1 MLNPFSSVRQKLFP
15 SFLGVDIGT
24 NSIKVTEVKQGKQL
38 PALVNYGFLQSNSH
52 LIRNNDV
59 IQSSNLKLST
69 DEVSRLLKLLI
80 NKMRPS
86 TTEVVASLPTF
97 SVFMTVLDFPDM
109 SSSDLEKSLTFQA
122 RQHIPLPIS
131 EVAID
136 WMTVGER
143 QDEQG
148 FKFSQVLL
156 ISVPKEL
163 IQKYREIFKS
173 AGLNLK
179 SLEIES
185 LSLIRGAIGADPT
198 PSLVL
203 DIGSHSTNIT
213 FVEKGQIKFN
223 SQSDYAGA
231 SLTQA
236 LASSLNINPLRAE
249 ELKRQHGLL
258 SSGPTQELS
267 TIMTPFLDVI
277 INEVKKA
284 QYNYESQFPGTP
296 KIERMVVSGG
306 GASLAGIDKHLETEF
321 ALPVIHANPFVK
333 FEYPPEIEPLIRELN
348 PLFNISLGLTL
359 KEFS

>member
-1 MLNPFSSVRQKLFP
+1 MLNPFGSLKQKLFP
-15 SFLGVDIGT
+15 SYLGVDIGT
-24 NSIKVTEVKQGKQL
+24 NSIKIVEVKQGKQL
-38 PALVNYGFLQSNSH
+38 PALVNYGLLQSNSH
-52 LIRNNDV
+52 LVRNNDV
-59 IQSSNLKLST
+59 IQSSNLKLSAE
-69 DEVSRLLKLLI
+69 EVSRLLKLLI
-80 NKMRPS
+80 KKMKPS
-86 TTEVVASLPTF
+86 TTEVIASLPTF
-97 SVFMTVLDFPDM
+97 SIFMTVLDFPEM
-109 SSSDLEKSLTFQA
+109 SSTDLEKSLTYQA
-122 RQHIPLPIS
+122 REHIPLPIS

-136 WMTVGER
+136 WMSVGTR

-148 FKFSQVLL
+148 FKYQQVLL

-185 LSLIRGAIGADPT
+185 LSLARATVGNDST
-198 PSLVL
+198 PSLIV
-203 DIGSHSTNIT
+203 DIGSHSTNVT
-213 FVEKGQIKFN
+213 FSEKGQIKFN

-296 KIERMVVSGG
+296 KIERMVLSGG
-306 GASLAGIDKHLETEF
+306 GANLAGIDRHFENEF
-321 ALPVIHANPFVK
+321 GLPVIHANPFIK
-333 FEYPPEIEPLIRELN
+333 FEYPREIEPLVRELN
-348 PLFNISLGLTL
+348 PLFSVPLGLTL

>member
-1 MLNPFSSVRQKLFP
+1 MLNPLSSLKQKFFP

-24 NSIKVTEVKQGKQL
+24 NSIKIAEVKQGKQL
-38 PALVNYGFLQSNSH
+38 PSLVNYGLLQSNSH

-59 IQSSNLKLST
+59 IQSSNLKLSAE
-69 DEVSRLLKLLI
+69 EVSRLLKLLVK
-80 NKMRPS
+80 KMKPS
-86 TTEVVASLPTF
+86 TNEVIASLPTF

-136 WMTVGER
+136 WMSVGER

-173 AGLNLK
+173 ADLNLK

-185 LSLIRGAIGADPT
+185 LSLARAAVGNDPT
-198 PSLVL
+198 PSLII

-213 FVEKGQIKFN
+213 FSEKGQIKFN

-249 ELKRQHGLL
+249 ELKRQHGLV

-284 QYNYESQFPGTP
+284 QYNYESQFPGAQ
-296 KIERMVVSGG
+296 KIERIILSGG
-306 GASLAGIDKHLETEF
+306 GANLTGVDKHFENEF
-321 ALPVIHANPFVK
+321 SIPVIRANPFMR

-348 PLFNISLGLTL
+348 PLFSVPLGLTL